1 MDLALGK
8 NELDSKIKKQI
19 DQVNEYLISMNIC
32 NPREK
37 FVAAFCEISQPLD
50 WSSGIPRL
58 KKYQIKLFND

>member
-50 WSSGIPRL
+50 
-58 KKYQIKLFND
+58 